1 MRVALALLLLLPV
14 VALASSQPVGVSAP
28 LLVWGSKGQGAR
40 VSYEVV
46 SNVEEVASE
55 LVLNALGQDAGSHKL
70 QGEESS
76 TVVVFVGSQLD
87 AADMRSRTEAVD
99 ALSGLVNAAPASL
112 VMPYTVSKGASIRE
126 NVCGKLDAAGVQHE
140 VVACKAPSADLKAD
154 VAAALAKANGAKKH
168 VVIACSNIDAALEG
182 TNAGL
187 AAEVEQLQQVQA
199 AVDAAGLDA
208 VVLYASQS
216 APGASDLAAAQGG
229 KRRSLLATY
238 TGFGEYTSCGTLCQT
253 QVRWLEAM
261 LAVLFMALASCAGLL
276 CLYVLDTPTRFETAK
291 DAASGPQN

>member
-1 MRVALALLLLLPV
+1 M
-14 VALASSQPVGVSAP
+14 
-28 LLVWGSKGQGAR
+28 
-40 VSYEVV
+40 

-70 QGEESS
+70 QGVESS
-76 TVVVFVGSQLD
+76 TVVVFVGNQLD
-87 AADMRSRTEAVD
+87 AADMRSRTEAID
-99 ALSGLVNAAPASL
+99 ALSGLINAAPASL

-126 NVCGKLDAAGVQHE
+126 SVCGKLDTAGVQHE
-140 VVACKAPSADLKAD
+140 VVACKARSEDLKAD
-154 VAAALAKANGAKKH
+154 VAAALAKGNGAKKH
-168 VVIACSNIDAALEG
+168 VVMVCSNVDAALEG

-199 AVDAAGLDA
+199 AVDGAGIDS
-208 VVLYASQS
+208 VVVYSSQS
-216 APGASDLAAAQGG
+216 APRAADLAAQAG

-238 TGFGEYTSCGTLCQT
+238 TGFGPYTSCGTLCQT

-276 CLYVLDTPTRFETAK
+276 CLYVLDTPTRFESAK
-291 DAASGPQN
+291 EVGAGPQN